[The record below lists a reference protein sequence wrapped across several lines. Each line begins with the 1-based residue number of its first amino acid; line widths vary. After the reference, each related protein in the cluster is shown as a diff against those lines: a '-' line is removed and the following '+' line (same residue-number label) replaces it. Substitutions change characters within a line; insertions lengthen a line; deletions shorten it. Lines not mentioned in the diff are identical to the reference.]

1 MSFDAITSEQI
12 DQMHDDLQRQAQENL
27 ARVRALEAQWYE
39 DKRKEAQAIGMSLDD
54 YLVFDRGE

>member
-1 MSFDAITSEQI
+1 MSYEAITPEQI

-39 DKRKEAQAIGMSLDD
+39 DKRKEAKAMGLSLDD